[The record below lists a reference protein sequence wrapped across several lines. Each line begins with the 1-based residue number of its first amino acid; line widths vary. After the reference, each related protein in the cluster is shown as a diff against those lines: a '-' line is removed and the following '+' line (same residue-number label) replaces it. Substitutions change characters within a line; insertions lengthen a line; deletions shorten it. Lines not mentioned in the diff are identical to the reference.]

1 MFPVHVVAEMV
12 SYVVSSREI
21 SLVTPAD
28 LARLEARSRRG
39 DVRQSIRLSVV
50 SDNYWPDSLK
60 IGMDRS
66 SSLNLSSTSTIPHTQ
81 EIPKTCAQIPTE
93 CAEHVRAP
101 QKMSQGRLT
110 LVLSLDNS
118 LSHNLLCSLQCCSTP
133 TITRMY

>member
-21 SLVTPAD
+21 SIVTTAD

-39 DVRQSIRLSVV
+39 DVRQSIRLSVA

-66 SSLNLSSTSTIPHTQ
+66 
-81 EIPKTCAQIPTE
+81 
-93 CAEHVRAP
+93 
-101 QKMSQGRLT
+101 
-110 LVLSLDNS
+110 
-118 LSHNLLCSLQCCSTP
+118 
-133 TITRMY
+133 

>member
-39 DVRQSIRLSVV
+39 DVRQSIRLSVA

-66 SSLNLSSTSTIPHTQ
+66 
-81 EIPKTCAQIPTE
+81 
-93 CAEHVRAP
+93 
-101 QKMSQGRLT
+101 
-110 LVLSLDNS
+110 
-118 LSHNLLCSLQCCSTP
+118 
-133 TITRMY
+133 